1 MKIIMKLLIL
11 GLVLVGC
18 SSAVSV
24 ETDEPGVAE
33 AQILP
38 KEEMEMLISKVDE
51 TTIEYV
57 MINHLPKS
65 YTYGEMFT
73 IEIYQNGT
81 WQNVKMKDGVGFHAI
96 GYVLKPLEN
105 VVGDFDYPF
114 YFTNLPKGQ
123 YRLVKALFNED
134 HELRFV
140 VGLFSMD

>member
-1 MKIIMKLLIL
+1 MRIFKSLLVL
-11 GLVLVGC
+11 GLMLVGC
-18 SSAVSV
+18 SPEVSV

-38 KEEMEMLISKVDE
+38 KEDVELLISKVDE
-51 TTIEYV
+51 ATIEYV
-57 MINHLPKS
+57 MINHQAKS

-73 IEIYQNGT
+73 IEVYQKGT
-81 WQNVKMKDGVGFHAI
+81 WQNVKMKEGVGFHMI
-96 GYVLKPLEN
+96 GYVLEPLEN
-105 VVGDFDYPF
+105 VVGDLDYAF
-114 YFTNLPKGQ
+114 YFPNLPKGQ